1 MLRDKN
7 PWLYGNKIFV
17 MNIIQM
23 HVDYKTVLN
32 ELNDHFI
39 RKTDSFNL
47 SPAWGKSIQR
57 LPI

>member
-1 MLRDKN
+1 
-7 PWLYGNKIFV
+7 

-23 HVDYKTVLN
+23 NVDYKTVLN

>member
-1 MLRDKN
+1 MLLDKK
-7 PWLYGNKIFV
+7 PRLYCNKIFV

-23 HVDYKTVLN
+23 HVDCKTILN
-32 ELNDHFI
+32 ELNGHFI
-39 RKTDSFNL
+39 RKADSFNL